1 MTENERQARK
11 SLYWVRV
18 TRSGDLRVSEPD
30 GWQPHGWIPE
40 LGDQKTFVPSAM
52 MNDHYGVFMA
62 NYRQDTDPYV
72 TGIVDYVNET
82 HRWCRVRYETETGP
96 QHECFKF

>member
-1 MTENERQARK
+1 
-11 SLYWVRV
+11 
-18 TRSGDLRVSEPD
+18 
-30 GWQPHGWIPE
+30 
-40 LGDQKTFVPSAM
+40 M
-52 MNDHYGVFMA
+52 MNGHYGDFMA

-72 TGIVDYVNET
+72 TGIVDYVNEA